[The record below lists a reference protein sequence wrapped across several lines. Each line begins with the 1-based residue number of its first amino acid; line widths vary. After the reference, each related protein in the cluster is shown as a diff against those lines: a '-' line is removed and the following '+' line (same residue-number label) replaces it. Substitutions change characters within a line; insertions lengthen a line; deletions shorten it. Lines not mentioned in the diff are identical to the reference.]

1 MNVMKN
7 NLQLVIVNRRKIEL
21 TNEKNLVLKISQ
33 RSQPIR
39 IQKVSNYKFYTILT
53 MNAFLKLVEKNF
65 KFFTQDVTNIEKKAS
80 FEFFVIK
87 VRNLVIIMQMKNAV

>member
-7 NLQLVIVNRRKIEL
+7 NLQLIVNIKKIEL
-21 TNEKNLVLKISQ
+21 TNKKNLVLKITQ
-33 RSQPIR
+33 KSQPIR
-39 IQKVSNYKFYTILT
+39 TQKVSNYKLSTILT

-65 KFFTQDVTNIEKKAS
+65 KFFTQDVTNIEKQAT

-87 VRNLVIIMQMKNAV
+87 VKYLVIIMQMKNAV